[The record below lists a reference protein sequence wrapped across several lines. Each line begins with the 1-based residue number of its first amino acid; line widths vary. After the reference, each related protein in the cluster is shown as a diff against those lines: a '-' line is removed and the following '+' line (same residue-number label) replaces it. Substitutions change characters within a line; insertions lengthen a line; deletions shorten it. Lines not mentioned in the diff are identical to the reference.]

1 MVSNTDNSEA
11 VPSLL
16 VKFRFDGESHSNI
29 ANLTYEQYSN
39 IKELPITVEC
49 KIVKNEA
56 PTLSKAD
63 IAELNKKI
71 SQVFSQSKSHT
82 QRLSE

>member
-1 MVSNTDNSEA
+1 MDDSETA
-11 VPSLL
+11 PTLL
-16 VKFRFDGESHSNI
+16 VRFRFDGEPNSNV

-49 KIVKNEA
+49 KIVKNETL
-56 PTLSKAD
+56 TLSKAD
-63 IAELNKKI
+63 IAALNKKI
-71 SQVFSQSKSHT
+71 SEVFSQSKSHT

>member
-1 MVSNTDNSEA
+1 MDSSES
-11 VPSLL
+11 PPTLL
-16 VKFRFDGESHSNI
+16 VRFRFDGEPRSNV

-56 PTLSKAD
+56 PTLTKAD
-63 IAELNKKI
+63 IAELNKRI
-71 SQVFSQSKSHT
+71 SSIFSQSKSHT